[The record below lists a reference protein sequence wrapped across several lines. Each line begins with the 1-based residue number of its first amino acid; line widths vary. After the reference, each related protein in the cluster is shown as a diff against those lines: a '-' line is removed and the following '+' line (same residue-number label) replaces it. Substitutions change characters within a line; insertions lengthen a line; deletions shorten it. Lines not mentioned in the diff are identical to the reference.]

1 MESRVRMKDI
11 AERAGVSVVTVS
23 KALSGMHG
31 VSEQKRREIEN
42 LARKMGYVHPDQ
54 DARSGRQESDICVLT
69 AERFFRVAPSMYK
82 RMLELLSEEADS
94 ACCRL
99 RSSFASDR
107 MIREGTIP
115 DEIVSGGEDGVIILG
130 ELGRVYRDRLLSC
143 CTLPFV
149 FLDSTPPENQDG
161 VLSDGFYGAYR
172 LTNYLFD
179 RGLSRIAYVGTVLS
193 SGPVEERYLGYTRS
207 MLEHEVKIPEKWVV
221 DDRHPENGKMAE
233 MDIALL
239 PEAFVCSS
247 DYSAAVLYRELQERG
262 IRCPEDVS
270 IVCFD
275 NFHYPDP
282 ALLRFTAYETDCRE
296 MAFKALWI
304 LQRRI
309 RGDSSWHG
317 YHIISGRIVERGSV
331 LKNVQN
337 AHNQP

>member
-130 ELGRVYRDRLLSC
+130 ELGRVYREVKMRKVVYSSERRPNRINSTENPSWDF
-143 CTLPFV
+143 TQII
-149 FLDSTPPENQDG
+149 DSDLVYALRDG
-161 VLSDGFYGAYR
+161 R
-172 LTNYLFD
+172 
-179 RGLSRIAYVGTVLS
+179 
-193 SGPVEERYLGYTRS
+193 VEESGDPDEIYKKGGIYKEIIDASARS
-207 MLEHEVKIPEKWVV
+207 LNIEKIAKTI
-221 DDRHPENGKMAE
+221 G
-233 MDIALL
+233 
-239 PEAFVCSS
+239 
-247 DYSAAVLYRELQERG
+247 
-262 IRCPEDVS
+262 
-270 IVCFD
+270 
-275 NFHYPDP
+275 
-282 ALLRFTAYETDCRE
+282 
-296 MAFKALWI
+296 
-304 LQRRI
+304 
-309 RGDSSWHG
+309 
-317 YHIISGRIVERGSV
+317 
-331 LKNVQN
+331 
-337 AHNQP
+337 